1 MGKVEEKIKQEL
13 FQTIFNDSYKIYEF
27 IDNRFILEEEDKS
40 NIIEKINRLNNE
52 LIAILNGV
60 KLS

>member
-40 NIIEKINRLNNE
+40 NIIEKINILNNE

>member
-27 IDNRFILEEEDKS
+27 IENRFILEEEDKS
-40 NIIEKINRLNNE
+40 NIIEKINKLNNE